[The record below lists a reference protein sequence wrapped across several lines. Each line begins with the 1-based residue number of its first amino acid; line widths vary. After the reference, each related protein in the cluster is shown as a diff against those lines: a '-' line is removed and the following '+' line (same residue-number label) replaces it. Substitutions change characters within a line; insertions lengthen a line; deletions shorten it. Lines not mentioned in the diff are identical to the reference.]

1 MKLVFLGP
9 PGAGKGTQAD
19 KVCAEVNIPHIF
31 TGDLLRQAIKFETP
45 IGLSAKSYID
55 KGQLVPDSVVIA
67 MVKERLGQADCANG
81 FLLDGFPRTIE
92 QAQALDGITV
102 LDAVIDIDVPDD
114 HLVRR
119 LSGRRV
125 CMKCSG
131 TYHIDSLD
139 GDICPKCGEKLT
151 LRADDA
157 PETVLSRLNVYH
169 KQTAPLIDYY
179 RQQGLLHEVDGAQ
192 PLDTVFASIMRALEQ
207 LK

>member
-19 KVCAEVNIPHIF
+19 KVCAEVNIPHIS

-67 MVKERLGQADCANG
+67 MVQERLAQKDCQGG

-92 QAQALDGITV
+92 QAEALEGITG
-102 LDAVIDIDVPDD
+102 LDAVIDIEVPDEN
-114 HLVRR
+114 LVRR

-125 CMKCSG
+125 CMRCSG
-131 TYHIDSLD
+131 TYHIDALT
-139 GDICPKCGEKLT
+139 GNTCPKCGNELT
-151 LRADDA
+151 QRADDA
-157 PETVLSRLNVYH
+157 PETVLNRLSVYH
-169 KQTAPLIDYY
+169 KQTAPLIEYY
-179 RQQGLLHEVDGAQ
+179 RGKGLLREVDGAQ
-192 PLDTVFASIMRALEQ
+192 PLETVFAAIMSALGQ
-207 LK
+207 IR

>member
-19 KVCAEVNIPHIF
+19 KVCAEVNIPHIS

-55 KGQLVPDSVVIA
+55 KGQLVPDSVVIL
-67 MVKERLGQADCANG
+67 MVQNRLAQKDCEGG

-92 QAQALDGITV
+92 QAKALEAITG
-102 LDAVIDIDVPDD
+102 LDAVIDMEVPDD

-125 CMKCSG
+125 CANCSA
-131 TYHIDSLD
+131 TYHIDTLS
-139 GDICPKCGEKLT
+139 GNACPKCGKELT
-151 LRADDA
+151 QRADDA
-157 PETVLSRLNVYH
+157 PETVLSRLCVYH

-179 RQQGLLHEVDGAQ
+179 RRKGLLFEVDGAQ
-192 PLDTVFASIMRALEQ
+192 PLETVFTSIMLVLGQ
-207 LK
+207 MK